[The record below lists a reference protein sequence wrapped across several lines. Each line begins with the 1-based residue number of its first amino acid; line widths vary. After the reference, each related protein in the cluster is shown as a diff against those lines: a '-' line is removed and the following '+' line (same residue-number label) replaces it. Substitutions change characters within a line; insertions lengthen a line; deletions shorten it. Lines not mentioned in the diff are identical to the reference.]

1 MPRGA
6 AGGIVT
12 CWGGFFN
19 RWKISLNI
27 GGGGEIGK
35 KGRMEGRKEGEDGRG
50 ENGEMQL
57 SEREVRGLS
66 EWDLY
71 RPRYSL
77 G

>member
-27 GGGGEIGK
+27 GGGGEIG
-35 KGRMEGRKEGEDGRG
+35 
-50 ENGEMQL
+50 EMQL

-66 EWDLY
+66 ESQIT
-71 RPRYSL
+71 RISRISRKGREGGRYCL
-77 G
+77 NRRLHGLRG